1 MTTFSAGTT
10 FVSFD
15 VIIINDSIPEDY
27 ENFSLTI
34 NSSSLPTGVI
44 PGAINQTTV
53 TIVDDDGKLIN
64 NDDII
69 VNN

>member
-1 MTTFSAGTT
+1 MTSA
-10 FVSFD
+10 SFA
-15 VIIINDSIPEDY
+15 VAIINDNMLEDN

-44 PGAINQTTV
+44 LDAVSQTTV

-64 NDDII
+64 NDVII
-69 VNN
+69 VN

>member
-1 MTTFSAGTT
+1 MTTFSAGMT
-10 FVSFD
+10 FASFD
-15 VIIINDSIPEDY
+15 VTIINDNMPEDN

-44 PGAINQTTV
+44 LDAVSQTTV

-64 NDDII
+64 NDDVI
-69 VNN
+69 VN